1 MNGCCKQPSGRVH
14 WQCLSVFRIYR
25 FVAKPPAR
33 WMEKPMVEF
42 MRSATIVLMGLV
54 VLGAGVVVVFFG

>member
-1 MNGCCKQPSGRVH
+1 MNGGCKPPSGRVH

-25 FVAKPPAR
+25 FEAMPPSR
-33 WMEKPMVEF
+33 WMEKPMTEF

-54 VLGAGVVVVFFG
+54 VIGAGVVVVFFG

>member
-1 MNGCCKQPSGRVH
+1 
-14 WQCLSVFRIYR
+14 
-25 FVAKPPAR
+25 
-33 WMEKPMVEF
+33 MEKPMVEF